1 MASLLG
7 QSSSAPAVVLS
18 NTASVKSNFSGSGPA
33 SESGWQ
39 STVSLN
45 YPLVTMIVVAL
56 LLFVVIVGT
65 ATGNLFV
72 VIALVRYRHLRTVSN
87 YLIGN
92 LAVSDFLLA
101 TTILP
106 LSTVNECLGYWVF
119 GRAACEIWLTLDVL
133 YCTASIWNL
142 CVIAFD
148 RFTATMYPVW
158 YRGRLSAE
166 RQATVYAVVVWCVA
180 TIICVPPLLGW
191 KDATNGNYRYD
202 PVNDVHACMLFQ
214 TRGYVIYSASGS
226 FFVPLVVTL
235 FFYTSIFFVIHGRM
249 RKNRAARVARMQR
262 STVAGATTSDDDETK
277 PLDAGKTGFA
287 VVDMEMSSLSLP
299 GFERAAVNMDQTEI
313 NNDETLNVAAAAA
326 DNEMQEDL
334 EITRLQVPTIVI
346 KDDTEPSQTLLADDD
361 EENGCPG
368 RLGMLTAAAEPDPD
382 TISIRSFSTMS
393 RRLSF
398 LAIKNAISSRL
409 PDSLAA
415 RRQRSF
421 DQREMRATF
430 RMAIIIAFFC
440 GFWLGFFVVYV
451 VHGCCPDC
459 YVPRELDA
467 FFFWLGYSNSSVNPI
482 LYTIFNEEFRRAF
495 QRIVGLKPTG
505 TRRR

>member
-1 MASLLG
+1 MASPFGDL
-7 QSSSAPAVVLS
+7 ATETTLS
-18 NTASVKSNFSGSGPA
+18 GTAS
-33 SESGWQ
+33 SESNSSWMGDKSGWK
-39 STVSLN
+39 SPVSLN
-45 YPLVTMIVVAL
+45 YPLGTMIVVAI
-56 LLFVVIVGT
+56 LLFVVVVGT

-72 VIALVRYRHLRTVSN
+72 VIALVRYRNLRTVSN

-101 TTILP
+101 ITIFP

-119 GRAACEIWLTLDVL
+119 GRTACEIWLTLDVL

-158 YRGRLSAE
+158 YRGRRSAE
-166 RQATVYAVVVWCVA
+166 RQAAVYAVVVWCVA
-180 TIICVPPLLGW
+180 AVICVPPLLGW
-191 KDATNGNYRYD
+191 KDAANGNYRYIKE
-202 PVNDVHACMLFQ
+202 NDVYACVLFQ

-235 FFYTSIFFVIHGRM
+235 FFYASIFVVIHGRL
-249 RKNRAARVARMQR
+249 RKNRAARAKMEL
-262 STVAGATTSDDDETK
+262 SSSAAATASETK
-277 PLDAGKTGFA
+277 PLQPAKPALTTTIT
-287 VVDMEMSSLSLP
+287 VVDVEMSSEPNIELDSDDDDDD
-299 GFERAAVNMDQTEI
+299 ADQMTTNIEPAQ
-313 NNDETLNVAAAAA
+313 NLATGDAAAS
-326 DNEMQEDL
+326 QKS
-334 EITRLQVPTIVI
+334 RLQIPTIVI
-346 KDDTEPSQTLLADDD
+346 KADSGPSQTLVADAD
-361 EENGCPG
+361 ENGSPG
-368 RLGMLTAAAEPDPD
+368 RFGLLKAQPDPD
-382 TISIRSFSTMS
+382 TISIQSFSMS

-398 LAIKNAISSRL
+398 LAIKNALSSWQNADN
-409 PDSLAA
+409 PAA

-495 QRIVGLKPTG
+495 QRIVGWKSASASK
-505 TRRR
+505 R

>member
-1 MASLLG
+1 MASLFVDFTTEAMLSG
-7 QSSSAPAVVLS
+7 TVSLESSLS
-18 NTASVKSNFSGSGPA
+18 LNGTGGK
-33 SESGWQ
+33 SGWQ
-39 STVSLN
+39 SSVSLN
-45 YPLVTMIVVAL
+45 YPMGTMIVVAI

-72 VIALVRYRHLRTVSN
+72 VIALVRYRNLRTVSN

-101 TTILP
+101 MTIFP
-106 LSTVNECLGYWVF
+106 LSTFNECLGYWVF
-119 GRAACEIWLTLDVL
+119 GRTACEIWLTLDVL

-158 YRGRLSAE
+158 YRGRQSPE
-166 RQATVYAVVVWCVA
+166 RQAAVYAVVVWCVA
-180 TIICVPPLLGW
+180 TVICVPPLLGW
-191 KDATNGNYRYD
+191 KDAANGNYKYD
-202 PVNDVHACMLFQ
+202 PVNDVHACTLFQ

-226 FFVPLVVTL
+226 FYVPLVVTL
-235 FFYTSIFFVIHGRM
+235 FFYTSIFVVIHRRM
-249 RKNRAARVARMQR
+249 RKNLAARAKTEM
-262 STVAGATTSDDDETK
+262 ATAAAAATRHEEAK
-277 PLDAGKTGFA
+277 PLDAGTSELTTNLTVA
-287 VVDMEMSSLSLP
+287 DVEMSSMSLP
-299 GFERAAVNMDQTEI
+299 SIEHCPLGTDQTNADVEP
-313 NNDETLNVAAAAA
+313 TLNPAAAEAA
-326 DNEMQEDL
+326 ATDPTDESTDK
-334 EITRLQVPTIVI
+334 IRFQVPTIVI
-346 KDDTEPSQTLLADDD
+346 KDDTEPSQTLLADPG
-361 EENGCPG
+361 ENGCPG
-368 RLGMLTAAAEPDPD
+368 RFGMLSAEPDPD
-382 TISIRSFSTMS
+382 TVSIRSYSMN

-451 VHGCCPDC
+451 IHGCCPDC

-495 QRIVGLKPTG
+495 LRILGIKLSGARK
-505 TRRR
+505 R